1 MMLYMLDTNIASH
14 VIKGDIPE
22 VRKRLIA
29 VPVHSVMIS
38 AVTQAE
44 LFYGLAKRSYPKGLS
59 LRVHEFMLRV
69 RVLDWD
75 RDAAIAYSQLRVIC
89 ERSGVTLSPLDYMIA
104 AHARSS
110 GAVLVTRDKAF
121 SRVPDGLAVEEW

>member
-1 MMLYMLDTNIASH
+1 MLYMLDTNIASH
-14 VIKGDIPE
+14 VIKGDIAE
-22 VRKRLIA
+22 VRERLIA
-29 VPVHSVMIS
+29 VPMHSVTIS

-75 RDAAIAYSQLRVIC
+75 RDAAVSYSQLRVIC
-89 ERSGVTLSPLDYMIA
+89 ERSGVVLSPLDYMIA
-104 AHARSS
+104 AHALSS

-121 SRVPDGLAVEEW
+121 GRVPDGLSVEEW

>member
-1 MMLYMLDTNIASH
+1 MLDTNIASH
-14 VIKGDIPE
+14 VIKGDIAE
-22 VRKRLIA
+22 VRERLIA
-29 VPVHSVMIS
+29 VPMHSVTIS

-75 RDAAIAYSQLRVIC
+75 RDAAVSYSQLRVIC
-89 ERSGVTLSPLDYMIA
+89 ERSGVALSPLDYMIA
-104 AHARSS
+104 AHALSS

-121 SRVPDGLAVEEW
+121 GRVPDGLAVEEW

>member
-14 VIKGDIPE
+14 VIKGDIAE
-22 VRKRLIA
+22 VRERLIA
-29 VPVHSVMIS
+29 VPMHSVTIS

-75 RDAAIAYSQLRVIC
+75 RDAAVSYSQLRVIC
-89 ERSGVTLSPLDYMIA
+89 ERSGVALSPLDSMIA
-104 AHARSS
+104 AHAVSS
-110 GAVLVTRDKAF
+110 GAVLVTRHKAF
-121 SRVPDGLAVEEW
+121 GRVPDGLAVEEW

>member
-14 VIKGDIPE
+14 VIKGDIAE
-22 VRKRLIA
+22 VRERLIA
-29 VPVHSVMIS
+29 VPMHSVTIS

-75 RDAAIAYSQLRVIC
+75 RDAAVSYSQLRVIC
-89 ERSGVTLSPLDYMIA
+89 ERSGVALSPLDYMIA
-104 AHARSS
+104 AHALSS

-121 SRVPDGLAVEEW
+121 GRVPDGLAVEEW